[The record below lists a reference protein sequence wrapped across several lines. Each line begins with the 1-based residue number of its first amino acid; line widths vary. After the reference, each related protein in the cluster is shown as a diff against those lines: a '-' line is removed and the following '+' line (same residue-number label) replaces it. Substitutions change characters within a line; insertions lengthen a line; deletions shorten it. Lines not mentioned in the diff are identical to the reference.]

1 MPQADSLSNRILISM
16 LIFLLPCLSIGLSQD
31 RQEPSDVIR
40 VYTDIVQTDVMVFDK
55 QGRFVEGLRKEDF
68 EIQIDGKPKEVDFL
82 ELVRAGKVSEDSQ
95 LLAARGSGSLPAN
108 NLDGPVPLDRG
119 GTVFFY
125 VDDLHLDPAG
135 LAATQKVITSFI
147 DKEMGQ
153 NDEAAITSA
162 SGQIGFL
169 QQLTYNK
176 SVLHAALK
184 RIKLRPYSV
193 KDYQTPIMSEYQALL
208 IDRYDR
214 DLTDYF
220 VEETIRM
227 NPGMTRE
234 MAENYVRSR
243 ARVLLQQATHVT
255 ANTLTGL
262 ENLVRTSNALPG
274 RKIVFF
280 ISGGFF
286 LDHNQDSVTRL
297 RRITS
302 AAARSGV
309 IIYSMDARGL
319 VASLED
325 AGTGTPFDPSGRLQR
340 ANHSELRASQDSLHA
355 LAKDTGGQAIL
366 NTNVLEPGLSRALE
380 ETAVYYLVGWKPDR
394 QSQNSKRFRQM
405 EVKISGRPDLIV
417 RVRRGFYDR
426 EPAPVVLKA
435 AASKPETPAVKLQH
449 ALNSVHPVRDLS
461 VWLKLNYVKTTNQ
474 GLMLAVSM
482 QVGGDFLS
490 PSADGKFGVGVVDIV
505 GKVFNDRG
513 QVGANFSEQVTMRVP
528 AGSSPGSSGNFAYT
542 HNIFLGPGLYHVRA
556 SAHDRKTGRVGSAH
570 AWIDVPNLSDRKLVL
585 SSLMVGERTSDHENN
600 PTNDQIRGSVD
611 QRFQQDSNLSFIVFI
626 YNAAKSPSDSKPDIA
641 LQVQVIRDNQPVM
654 TTALKKISTEGV
666 DLERLPYAAMIPL
679 NFPHGRYLL
688 RVTAIDR
695 IAKSSAVQETQF
707 EIAEAR

>member
-1 MPQADSLSNRILISM
+1 M
-16 LIFLLPCLSIGLSQD
+16 LIFLLPCSSIGLSQD

-40 VYTDIVQTDVMVFDK
+40 VYTDIVQTDIMVFDK

-68 EIQIDGKPKEVDFL
+68 EIQIDGKPKEIDFL
-82 ELVRAGKVSEDSQ
+82 ELVRAGNVSEDSQ
-95 LLAARGSGSLPAN
+95 LLAARGSGSSAAN
-108 NLDGPVPLDRG
+108 NLAGPVPLDRG
-119 GTVFFY
+119 GTIFFY
-125 VDDLHLDPAG
+125 VDDLHLDLAG

-169 QQLTYNK
+169 QQLTDNK
-176 SVLHAALK
+176 SVLHSALK
-184 RIKLRPYSV
+184 RLKLRPYSV
-193 KDYQTPIMSEYQALL
+193 KDYQTPIMSEYHALM

-220 VEETIRM
+220 VDETIRN
-227 NPGMTRE
+227 NPGMMRD
-234 MAENYVRSR
+234 MAENYVQSR
-243 ARVLLQQATHVT
+243 ARVLLQQAARVT

-262 ENLVRTSNALPG
+262 ENLVRSSNALPG
-274 RKIVFF
+274 RKLVFF

-325 AGTGTPFDPSGRLQR
+325 ASTGSPFDPTGRLQR

-355 LAKDTGGQAIL
+355 LAKDTGGRAIL
-366 NTNVLEPGLSRALE
+366 NTNVLEPGLSRALQ

-394 QSQNSKRFRQM
+394 QSQNPKRFRQM
-405 EVKISGRPDLIV
+405 EVKIVGRPDLIV
-417 RVRRGFYDR
+417 RVRRGFFDQ
-426 EPAPVVLKA
+426 EPEPVVLKA
-435 AASKPETPAVKLQH
+435 TANKPATPAVKLQH

-461 VWLKLNYVKTTNQ
+461 VWLRLNYVSTPNQ

-490 PSADGKFGVGVVDIV
+490 PGADGKFREGVVDII
-505 GKVFNDRG
+505 GRVFNDRG
-513 QVGANFSEQVTMRVP
+513 QVGANFGEEVTMRVP
-528 AGSSPGSSGNFAYT
+528 SSGSQASSSNFAYT

-570 AWIDVPNLSDRKLVL
+570 AWIDIPNVSERKLAL
-585 SSLMVGERTSDHENN
+585 SSLMVGERTSDQENN
-600 PTNDQIRGSVD
+600 PENDQIRVSVD
-611 QRFQQDSNLSFIVFI
+611 QRFQPGSNLSFVVFI
-626 YNAAKSPSDSKPDIA
+626 YNAAKSPSDSKPDVA

-654 TTALKKISTEGV
+654 TTALKKISTEDV
-666 DLERLPYAAMIPL
+666 DLMRLPYAAMVPL
-679 NFPHGRYLL
+679 DFPQGRYLL

-695 IAKSSAVQETQF
+695 IAKSSAVQETRF
-707 EIAEAR
+707 EIAESR